1 MTAGCRAK
9 VCSVCS
15 ALCPSSLVQLQ
26 RSSISV
32 YARIKALKALAI
44 GYKKVLTLPAVDDTA
59 GATQLRVQSSPVDS
73 IVLCKMSGHC
83 HQWCSLASSPG
94 SADSKQCHQCR
105 GLWWLYSAP
114 ASMHIAWAL
123 CWDQTMVP
131 LMRTIVQ
138 VSCTVQYSTVQHST
152 VQCTNEE
159 NCAGVLDTEVLAARA
174 HQQRH
179 HLHRYT
185 TAHQSLVKQLPDQ
198 PHCRGQQV
206 QLPAQRP
213 VRHLD
218 PADPLHPAA
227 GSGRVP
233 VPSQHGTQDINVS
246 LSSCHRWAKLATLL
260 LYFAAW
266 KLRNMSSFSFL
277 VLGLNLSHFTY
288 YHSPELEKKIKL
300 SHDNFKILQLR
311 NGKILCFS
319 VERII

>member
-1 MTAGCRAK
+1 M
-9 VCSVCS
+9 
-15 ALCPSSLVQLQ
+15 VQ
-26 RSSISV
+26 
-32 YARIKALKALAI
+32 
-44 GYKKVLTLPAVDDTA
+44 
-59 GATQLRVQSSPVDS
+59 
-73 IVLCKMSGHC
+73 
-83 HQWCSLASSPG
+83 
-94 SADSKQCHQCR
+94 
-105 GLWWLYSAP
+105 YSA
-114 ASMHIAWAL
+114 
-123 CWDQTMVP
+123 
-131 LMRTIVQ
+131 VQ
-138 VSCTVQYSTVQHST
+138 YSTVQYSTVQ
-152 VQCTNEE
+152 CTNEDH
-159 NCAGVLDTEVLAARA
+159 CAGVLDTEVLAARA

-185 TAHQSLVKQLPDQ
+185 TAHQSLVKLPDQ

-218 PADPLHPAA
+218 PADPLHAAA
-227 GSGRVP
+227 GPGRVP